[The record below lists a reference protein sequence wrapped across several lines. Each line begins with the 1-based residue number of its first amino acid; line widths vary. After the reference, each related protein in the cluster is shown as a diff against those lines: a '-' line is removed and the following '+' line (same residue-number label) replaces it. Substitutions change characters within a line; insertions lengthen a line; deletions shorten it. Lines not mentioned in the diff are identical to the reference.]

1 VLKQNAQELENNLF
15 FFESNATVTKS
26 EYEEIVTKNENL
38 VLKVAAAE
46 LEIEKLEKLNSS
58 VSEKIILA
66 DQITQENDILRTR
79 NVNLEKSVCDFRH
92 LEDQLHEERLRNIQL
107 TADLDNSRAN
117 EKVQR
122 ELQNL
127 SIEYTAMLEKVQ
139 ELQTKDLA
147 FRSTIKDL
155 NSQKSIFLASLSR
168 VLQLDKNMD
177 EEALKIQIVET
188 IQNLSMNASIDDT
201 AGLSVLQKENAS
213 LRQLLVTAE
222 AQLKFVTS
230 TSFSA
235 PGNGKEVRSKM
246 FDDSPEILETGSNLY
261 DSFQQAAQRLYM
273 EMLDFKI
280 DDDLVNQAK
289 QLQPI
294 VSKIIVEKQ
303 DSKFS

>member
-1 VLKQNAQELENNLF
+1 MTLMDSSSTRRCRDYETQIEVLKQNAQELENNLF

-168 VLQLDKNMD
+168 VLQLG
-177 EEALKIQIVET
+177 
-188 IQNLSMNASIDDT
+188 SI
-201 AGLSVLQKENAS
+201 
-213 LRQLLVTAE
+213 
-222 AQLKFVTS
+222 
-230 TSFSA
+230 
-235 PGNGKEVRSKM
+235 P
-246 FDDSPEILETGSNLY
+246 
-261 DSFQQAAQRLYM
+261 
-273 EMLDFKI
+273 
-280 DDDLVNQAK
+280 
-289 QLQPI
+289 
-294 VSKIIVEKQ
+294 
-303 DSKFS
+303 